1 MYFMKMSHEEYIEK
15 KRKRVA
21 KGTSSMLDGSIHYLE
36 DEMELSTLNL
46 SSAYLKTIKL
56 F

>member
-15 KRKRVA
+15 KRKRAA